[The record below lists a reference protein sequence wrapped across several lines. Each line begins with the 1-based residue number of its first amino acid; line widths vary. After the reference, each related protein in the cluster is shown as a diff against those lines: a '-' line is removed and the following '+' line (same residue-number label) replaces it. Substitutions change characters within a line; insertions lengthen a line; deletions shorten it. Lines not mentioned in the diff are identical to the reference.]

1 MMLSYKKELLIS
13 KEEKIYVNEHMP
25 KQPELEH
32 KHDFFELVYTKSGE
46 CIHCID
52 DVKYATHHGDLVFIS
67 CGQTHSF
74 EVSAGTRLVNILIT
88 PEFISSELI
97 DTESIITLFRHSMF
111 AEFEV
116 SALPCQSIHFDGA
129 ELNETEFVIDMLI
142 REYNAKK
149 PGYKSV
155 MHGGVRILFSKLLR
169 RIKPTDNNDA
179 AKANV
184 LLDDI
189 ISYIDENYSQK
200 ISLKEIAAQTFY
212 NPVYFGNLLK
222 KYCGKNFSA
231 YLKEK
236 RISKAA
242 EMLKTTNKSI
252 EYIMSEVG
260 YSDKKLFYNHFK
272 EMYNITPG
280 KFNKL

>member
-1 MMLSYKKELLIS
+1 MLSYKKELLIS
-13 KEEKIYVNEHMP
+13 KEENIYIN
-25 KQPELEH
+25 KYTPEPSEDKH
-32 KHDFFELVYTKSGE
+32 IHDFFELVYTKSGE
-46 CIHCID
+46 CIHYID
-52 DVKYATHHGDLVFIS
+52 DTKYVTHHGDLVFIS

-74 EVSAGTRLVNILIT
+74 EASAGTKLVNILIT

-97 DTESIITLFRHSMF
+97 DAESIITLFRHSMF
-111 AEFEV
+111 TEFEI
-116 SALPCQSIHFDGA
+116 SALPYQCIHFEGA
-129 ELNETEFVIDMLI
+129 ELNETDSVIDMLI
-142 REYNAKK
+142 REYNAKE

-155 MHGGVRILFSKLLR
+155 MQGGVRILFSKLLR
-169 RIKPTDNNDA
+169 RIKPTGNNGA
-179 AKANV
+179 VKANV

-189 ISYIDENYSQK
+189 LSYIDENYSQK

-222 KYCGKNFSA
+222 KYCGKSFSA

-242 EMLKTTNKSI
+242 EMLKTTGKSI
-252 EYIMSEVG
+252 EDIMSEVG

-272 EMYNITPG
+272 EMYNVTPG
-280 KFNKL
+280 KFSKL